1 MKDLN
6 LQVDQI
12 SPDAQMIIVR
22 GDFRSFSSVDE
33 AHSVAKQLHKSLD
46 VLGKPVLFMDRS
58 MSIEQISVEQLERLG
73 FQRIDRGTS

>member
-22 GDFRSFSSVDE
+22 FDVRSFGSIDEVD
-33 AHSVAKQLHKSLD
+33 AVAKQLHKSLD
-46 VLGKPVLFMDRS
+46 VLGKPVLFMDQS

-73 FQRIDRGTS
+73 LQRIDRGTS